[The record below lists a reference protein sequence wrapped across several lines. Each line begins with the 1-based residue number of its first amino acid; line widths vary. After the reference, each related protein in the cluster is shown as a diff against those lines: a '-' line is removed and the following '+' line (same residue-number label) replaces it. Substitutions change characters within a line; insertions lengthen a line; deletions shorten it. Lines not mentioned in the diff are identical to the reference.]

1 MSANSNLAMEYSMG
15 VGGGRLVQD
24 NSAYTGNFVALTFLA
39 PTVISSISGGNI
51 VGTFS
56 TVTIPAGITIQAP
69 ITSFQ
74 LSSGVVWATNG
85 VIQS

>member
-15 VGGGRLVQD
+15 VGGGQLVQD

>member
-24 NSAYTGNFVALTFLA
+24 TSAYTGNFVALTFLA
-39 PTVISSISGGNI
+39 PTVISSISGANI
-51 VGTFS
+51 LGTFS

-85 VIQS
+85 AIQS

>member
-1 MSANSNLAMEYSMG
+1 MSANSNLAVEYSMG
-15 VGGGRLVQD
+15 VGGGQLVQD
-24 NSAYTGNFVALTFLA
+24 TASYTGPFVALTFLA

-85 VIQS
+85 VINS

>member
-24 NSAYTGNFVALTFLA
+24 TSAYTGNFVALTFLA

-74 LSSGVVWATNG
+74 LSSSVVWATNG

>member
-24 NSAYTGNFVALTFLA
+24 TSAYTGNFVALTFLA

-69 ITSFQ
+69 ITGFQ

>member
-1 MSANSNLAMEYSMG
+1 MSANSNLVMEYSMG

>member
-1 MSANSNLAMEYSMG
+1 MG
-15 VGGGRLVQD
+15 VGGGQLVQD
-24 NSAYTGNFVALTFLA
+24 TSAYTGNFVALTFLA

>member
-1 MSANSNLAMEYSMG
+1 MSIESNLAIEYSMG
-15 VGGGRLVQD
+15 IAGGRLVQD
-24 NSAYTGNFVALTFLA
+24 TASYTGPFVALTFLA
-39 PTVISSISGGNI
+39 PTVISSISGSNI

-56 TVTIPAGITIQAP
+56 SVTIPAGITIQAP
-69 ITSFQ
+69 INSFQ

>member
-1 MSANSNLAMEYSMG
+1 
-15 VGGGRLVQD
+15 
-24 NSAYTGNFVALTFLA
+24 LA

-85 VIQS
+85 AISS

>member
-1 MSANSNLAMEYSMG
+1 MSVNSNLAIEYSMG
-15 VGGGRLVQD
+15 VSGGRLVQD
-24 NSAYTGNFVALTFLA
+24 TSSYTGPFVALTFLA
-39 PTVISSISGGNI
+39 PTVISSISGSNI

-56 TVTIPAGITIQAP
+56 TVTIPAGVTIQAP
-69 ITSFQ
+69 INSFQ

>member
-24 NSAYTGNFVALTFLA
+24 TSAYTGNFVALTFLA
-39 PTVISSISGGNI
+39 PTVISSISGANI
-51 VGTFS
+51 LGTFS
-56 TVTIPAGITIQAP
+56 TFTFPAGVVIQVP
-69 ITSFQ
+69 ITGFQ
-74 LSSGVVWATNG
+74 LSSGAVWATNG

>member
-1 MSANSNLAMEYSMG
+1 MSIESNLAIEYSMG
-15 VGGGRLVQD
+15 VGGGLLVQD
-24 NSAYTGNFVALTFLA
+24 TAAYTGQFVALTFLA

-74 LSSGVVWATNG
+74 LSSGVVWAPNG
-85 VIQS
+85 AISS